1 MRCGISRRTTYLQS
15 RNQAEFLRRSVQA
28 ASGALR
34 IAGEQYQQAA
44 TSFTTVLTAEQKLLQ
59 AQNSLAGASANI
71 PFGLDAPIVY
81 LASPWRSA
89 FIRERASP
97 GCRAQNSTHPG
108 GGCVTSD
115 SRTWASRS
123 GSATAGSASM
133 ALAASTAIKTIPDFA
148 FKALKIMAATFM

>member
-1 MRCGISRRTTYLQS
+1 MRCGINRRTTYLQS

-89 FIRERASP
+89 FIRERAAP

-108 GGCVTSD
+108 GGCRRNPFSPSTHRRRARQN
-115 SRTWASRS
+115 SRHDRRKFEAF
-123 GSATAGSASM
+123 TA
-133 ALAASTAIKTIPDFA
+133 
-148 FKALKIMAATFM
+148 